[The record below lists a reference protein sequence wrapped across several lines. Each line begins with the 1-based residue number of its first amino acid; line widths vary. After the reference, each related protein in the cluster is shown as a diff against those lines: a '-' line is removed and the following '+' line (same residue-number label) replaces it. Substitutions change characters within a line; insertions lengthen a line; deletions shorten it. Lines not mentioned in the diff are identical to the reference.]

1 MAEDQ
6 DLAVRHPAQ
15 HSAPNSQYRV
25 SDDET
30 SLLDIAILLARHK
43 KLVLAVPLIVAIL
56 TAGITLLMPNIYTG
70 RAVLMPPQQ
79 QQSAA
84 AMMLGQLGALAGM
97 AGSNLGLKNPNDLYI
112 GMLKSRTVA
121 DALVERFKLKELY
134 DQDTLVETRKALAD
148 NTSLTSG
155 KDGLIVI
162 EVDDEDPKRAAEMA
176 NAYVDQLIKLT
187 QNLAIS
193 EASQRRL
200 FFEGQLAKS
209 RDELSKAE
217 VELKKT
223 QERTGMIDLDAQGKA
238 TIEAAAILRA
248 QVTAKEVE
256 MAAMRTFATES
267 NPDYRRT
274 QEELVGLRTQLAK
287 MERNAEKD
295 TGDILLSTGKIPAA
309 GLEYARRLRDV
320 KYYETIFELMAKQYE
335 IARVE
340 EARDALL
347 LQTIDHAVPPD
358 KKSSPRRLLISLLL
372 AVISGAVMVIFVLVR
387 EVFHSRADGRIS

>member
-1 MAEDQ
+1 MAEDK
-6 DLAVRHPAQ
+6 DLTGSNSSQ
-15 HSAPNSQYRV
+15 HVVPSTKYR
-25 SDDET
+25 SPDDEI
-30 SLLDIAILLARHK
+30 SIRDIVILLAKHR
-43 KLVLAVPLIVAIL
+43 KLVLGVPLVTAIL

-79 QQSAA
+79 QQSTA

-121 DALVERFKLKELY
+121 DALVERFKLQELY
-134 DQDTLVETRKALAD
+134 DQDTLVETRKSLAD

-162 EVDDEDPKRAAEMA
+162 EVDDEDPQRAADMA
-176 NAYVDQLIKLT
+176 NAYVDQLTKLT
-187 QNLAIS
+187 QSLAIS

-217 VELKKT
+217 IELKKT

-274 QEELVGLRTQLAK
+274 QEELMGLRTQLAK
-287 MERNAEKD
+287 MERNTEKD
-295 TGDILLSTGKIPAA
+295 KGDILISTGKIPAS

-320 KYYETIFELMAKQYE
+320 KYYETIFELLARQFEM
-335 IARVE
+335 ARVD
-340 EARDALL
+340 EARDVAII
-347 LQTIDHAVPPD
+347 QSIDRAVPHD
-358 KKSSPRRLLISLLL
+358 KKTKPHRAIIVLLSTLVACVIVVLYAVVSPSIAFAAKSY
-372 AVISGAVMVIFVLVR
+372 
-387 EVFHSRADGRIS
+387 